1 MELELAGA
9 ACIVTGAGGAIGQA
23 AARALAAEG
32 ADVLLVGRRA
42 ESLTGPGE
50 RFACDLTRP
59 GTAQQVVERC
69 LERFGRIDVLVNCA
83 GTARYRALDELEEHD
98 LEEQWDINVLALF
111 RLLRLVAPHMAERG
125 SGRIVSV
132 GSVSAKQPSAANVA
146 YGATKSAQ
154 LALVR
159 GYADA
164 YAARGVIVNSV
175 LPGPVDTAMWRSV
188 NAGMA
193 DARGVEPDAV
203 AAQIGAGLPR
213 GRVASPEEIATVIAF
228 LASPLAANVVGSA
241 WSVDGGA
248 ARHLF

>member
-50 RFACDLTRP
+50 PFACDLTRP
-59 GTAQQVVERC
+59 GRGAA
-69 LERFGRIDVLVNCA
+69 GRGALPRALRPHRRA
-83 GTARYRALDELEEHD
+83 GATARGPRATGALDELEEHD
-98 LEEQWDINVLALF
+98 LEEQWEINVLALF

-159 GYADA
+159 GYAEA
-164 YAARGVIVNSV
+164 YAARGVIVE
-175 LPGPVDTAMWRSV
+175 LGPSR
-188 NAGMA
+188 AG
-193 DARGVEPDAV
+193 RH
-203 AAQIGAGLPR
+203 R
-213 GRVASPEEIATVIAF
+213 RC
-228 LASPLAANVVGSA
+228 
-241 WSVDGGA
+241 GA
-248 ARHLF
+248 A